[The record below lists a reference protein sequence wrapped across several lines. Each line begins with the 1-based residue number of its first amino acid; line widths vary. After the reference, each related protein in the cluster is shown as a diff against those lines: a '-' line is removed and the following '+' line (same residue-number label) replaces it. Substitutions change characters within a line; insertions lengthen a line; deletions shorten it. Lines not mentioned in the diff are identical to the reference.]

1 MRRDAPTVAHVEA
14 YLAALPLSSRTAM
27 NTLRAAIRSVVPEAT
42 ETISY
47 QMPAFR
53 HLGRVLVSYGAF
65 KDHVSLFP
73 MSMAVIRAHEHE
85 LGDRHT
91 GKGTIQFD
99 LGTPIPASLVNKL
112 VKARDAEVEGRGPRR

>member
-1 MRRDAPTVAHVEA
+1 MTRDTKSVGDVEE
-14 YLAALPLSSRTAM
+14 YLAALPPASRIAM
-27 NTLRAAIRSVVPEAT
+27 EAIRAAVRSAVPEAT

-91 GKGTIQFD
+91 GKGTIRFGLDQ
-99 LGTPIPASLVNKL
+99 PIPAHLVRTI
-112 VKARDAEVEGRGPRR
+112 VQGRMAEVATRAAR

>member
-1 MRRDAPTVAHVEA
+1 MEA
-14 YLAALPLSSRTAM
+14 IRT
-27 NTLRAAIRSVVPEAT
+27 AIRSAVPDAT

-73 MSMAVIRAHEHE
+73 MSMAVIRAHERE
-85 LGDRHT
+85 LGTRHT

-99 LGTPIPASLVNKL
+99 LRERIPATLVKKL
-112 VKARDAEVEGRGPRR
+112 VRARVAEIIAS

>member
-1 MRRDAPTVAHVEA
+1 M
-14 YLAALPLSSRTAM
+14 
-27 NTLRAAIRSVVPEAT
+27 
-42 ETISY
+42 
-47 QMPAFR
+47 
-53 HLGRVLVSYGAF
+53 LVSYGAF

-99 LGTPIPASLVNKL
+99 LRKQIPATLVKKL
-112 VKARDAEVEGRGPRR
+112 VRARVAEVAARKAR